1 MKGVGLLEAGR
12 AVRVF
17 QIGKVLLLVLL
28 LSMLLFLSQNQISEI
43 QKIYTG
49 LDAC

>member
-1 MKGVGLLEAGR
+1 MEAGK
-12 AVRVF
+12 AVRAF
-17 QIGKVLLLVLL
+17 QIGKGSGVVLL
-28 LSMLLFLSQNQISEI
+28 LSILLFLSQNQISEI